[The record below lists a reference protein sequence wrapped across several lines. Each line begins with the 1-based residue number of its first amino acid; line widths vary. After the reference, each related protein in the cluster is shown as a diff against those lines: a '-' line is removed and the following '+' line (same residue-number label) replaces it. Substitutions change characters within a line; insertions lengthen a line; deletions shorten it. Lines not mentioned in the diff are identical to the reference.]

1 MEIAS
6 NVIAYLFLFVSINS
20 SKQKISTI
28 KQTKEIIWE
37 RAVKQDLTT
46 YIDIN
51 VTKKDTTGERFLLH
65 KNRNN
70 AKEVNS
76 VNKIVVTYIPANP
89 NELYSK

>member
-1 MEIAS
+1 MELAI